1 MGWYE
6 YLVGG
11 LLFLASLIIILV
23 ILLQEGRRAGI
34 AGAISGGADTF
45 LSKNQARSAN
55 AKLARLTK
63 YVIIAFVALILV
75 ANVFSIY
82 LA

>member
-55 AKLARLTK
+55 AKLARWTK
-63 YVIIAFVALILV
+63 YVIIAFVALVLV

-82 LA
+82 LS

>member
-11 LLFLASLIIILV
+11 LLILASLIIILV

-55 AKLARLTK
+55 AKLARWTK
-63 YVIIAFVALILV
+63 YVIIAFVVLTLV

-82 LA
+82 LS